1 MEKTDNLHSNRP
13 VGIVDS
19 LGKGFSTVISRS
31 TLLSVP
37 LLLDCFLWLGPRL
50 RASDLVLG
58 AFEILG
64 LPVQPDNSMEPG
76 SLAGLDTESLSEAL
90 NLFSFLST
98 SPLGVPSM
106 IVNKMILNTPFG
118 QGLEF
123 SIGTWGSF
131 AIVVIVLTLIGLL
144 LGAVYFSMIAEGVEN
159 EDRDIDHD
167 EIIVNI
173 LQGWFKIVAFGV
185 LLIVGM
191 FGVGFAVSLI
201 ASVASILH
209 PAIGGFVISVGVAVW
224 VWGLCFVAFS
234 IHGFVMNKLSLID
247 GIKSSVQLVRN
258 NMSAVIGLFGVGFLI
273 VLGLGYL
280 WTIPAGDSWLL
291 FIGITAHA
299 FVLTGIY
306 ASTFHFYKDRFRW
319 NENDAD
325 NQTKI

>member
-1 MEKTDNLHSNRP
+1 MEKANNLDSNRP
-13 VGIVDS
+13 AGIVDS
-19 LGKGFSTVISRS
+19 LGKGFSTVVSRI
-31 TLLSVP
+31 TLVSIP

-50 RASDLVLG
+50 RASDLVSG
-58 AFEILG
+58 AFEMLG
-64 LPVQPDNSMEPG
+64 LPVQPDNYMESG

-118 QGLEF
+118 QGIEF

-131 AIVVIVLTLIGLL
+131 AVVVIVLTLVGLL
-144 LGAVYFSMIAEGVEN
+144 LGAIYFSMIAEGVEN
-159 EDRDIDHD
+159 EDRDINHE
-167 EIIVNI
+167 EIITNI
-173 LQGWFKIVAFGV
+173 LQSWFKIVAFGL
-185 LLIVGM
+185 LLIVGI
-191 FGVGFAVSLI
+191 FGIGFAVSLI

-209 PAIGGFVISVGVAVW
+209 PSIGGFVISVGVAVW
-224 VWGLCFVAFS
+224 VWALCFVAFS

-258 NMSAVIGLFGVGFLI
+258 NMSSVVGLFGLGFLI

-280 WTIPAGDSWLL
+280 WSIPESDSWLL
-291 FIGITAHA
+291 FIGIASHA

-319 NENDAD
+319 NENDSD
-325 NQTKI
+325 N